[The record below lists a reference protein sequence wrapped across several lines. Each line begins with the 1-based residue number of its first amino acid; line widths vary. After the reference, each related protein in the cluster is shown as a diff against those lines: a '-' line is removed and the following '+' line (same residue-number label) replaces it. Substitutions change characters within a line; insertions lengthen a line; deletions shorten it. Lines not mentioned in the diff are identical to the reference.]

1 MTTERELKMI
11 ADADTA
17 LPDLTG
23 VSPGVVCGPPS
34 RQEMTAEY
42 YDTPTLS
49 LARWGASLRWRDE
62 RPKPKWTVKL
72 PSSSDG
78 SVMSRHEVTFA
89 GPRAKVPP
97 QAAELVRAFRRGQP
111 LEAVAT
117 LRTTRTETALLID
130 GGAIATVCDDFV
142 TGDRIDGETLSF
154 REIEVEVIP
163 GAETD
168 ATLRAITKR
177 LRKAGCAIE
186 EPVRAKVVRVL
197 GEAAQAPADVVVRKL
212 TSRAS
217 VVDLVTSTLSGSLD
231 QLIRRDPLV
240 RGGNE
245 PEDLHQFRVA
255 ARRLRSDL
263 GTFAPILDSAWTRP
277 LRDELRWLGNEAG
290 AVRDADVLH
299 IRLEGRFA
307 ALPATDAADS
317 ALLLARLE
325 RARSRA
331 RTRLLHSMSTDRYD
345 ALVDALMSATD
356 EPRFVADDLK
366 VASRQARRIVVG
378 LVRNR
383 WRRLKQAGDALD
395 ADSPDEDLHE
405 VRILAKQCRYAAE
418 AAAKVFG
425 RDARGFTRA
434 IADLQEV
441 LGDHQDTVVAEAWLH
456 AAAKAVPAAG
466 VLAGLA
472 IAKERAERL
481 EHRRNFSSVW
491 ATTRDPEL
499 RAWLK

>member
-17 LPDLTG
+17 LPDLTE
-23 VSPGVVCGPPS
+23 VFPGVVCGPPS
-34 RQEMTAEY
+34 TQEMTAEY
-42 YDTPTLS
+42 YDTSTFS

-62 RPKPKWTVKL
+62 RPKPVWTVKL
-72 PSSSDG
+72 PASSGG
-78 SVMSRHEVTFA
+78 SVLSRHEITFA

-97 QAAELVRAFRRGQP
+97 HAAELVRVFRHGQP

-130 GGAIATVCDDFV
+130 GVAIATVCDDLV

-154 REIEVEVIP
+154 REIEVEVTP
-163 GAETD
+163 GVETD

-177 LRKAGCAIE
+177 LRKAGCAVE
-186 EPVRAKVVRVL
+186 EPVLAKVVRVL
-197 GEAAQAPADVVVRKL
+197 GEAAQEPADVVVRKL
-212 TSRAS
+212 TSRAR

-231 QLIRRDPLV
+231 QLLRRDPLV

-263 GTFAPILDSAWTRP
+263 GTFAPLLDRAWARP

-299 IRLEGRFA
+299 LRLEGRFA
-307 ALPATDAADS
+307 ALAPSDPGAS
-317 ALLLARLE
+317 ALLLGRLE
-325 RARSRA
+325 HARSRA
-331 RTRLLHSMSTDRYD
+331 RKRLLRSMSTDRYD
-345 ALVDALMSATD
+345 ALVDALISATH
-356 EPRFVADDLK
+356 ELRFSSDDPK
-366 VASRQARRIVVG
+366 AATRQARRVVG
-378 LVRNR
+378 ELVRKR
-383 WRRLKQAGDALD
+383 WRRLKQAADALD

-405 VRILAKQCRYAAE
+405 ARILAKRCRYAAE

-425 RDARGFTRA
+425 RDARSFSRA
-434 IADLQEV
+434 IAELQEV

-456 AAAKAVPAAG
+456 AAGKAVPAAG

-472 IAKERAERL
+472 IAEERAERL
-481 EHRRNFSSVW
+481 EHRRKFSSVW
-491 ATTRDPEL
+491 ATARDPEL
-499 RAWLK
+499 RAWLT